1 MAHFFPEFHD
11 WLKEVRDKRDPDQT
25 IFPARFLL
33 WMGLMLFLMRLG
45 ARRRLDSELDSPQTL
60 INLNTLA
67 RDEQEKVA
75 HHDTLNYFLIRLPL
89 NTLPRLRRKM
99 IRRLLRMKALDHG
112 RLMGYFLVVFDG
124 TGQLHFRERH
134 CPHCLEQKHDEHTLY
149 YHNVLEAK
157 LVTPEGLAISL
168 DSEFIENADPKASKQ
183 DCELKAFA
191 RIARRLKTDF
201 PQLQLCLLLDGLF
214 ANGTAMSICQANRWK
229 YIITFKEGSLPALW
243 TDYQG
248 LLRQCPENH
257 KAHRTPDGVRQ
268 TFAWV
273 EQLEHVDDQK
283 RTHHVNAFQC
293 QERDDQG
300 EKTGFFAW
308 LTNWRI
314 TADNV
319 VALGNRGGRCRWKI
333 ENEGFNVQKN
343 NGFNLEHAY
352 SLDDVAIKN
361 FYVLMQIAHL
371 IAQLVER
378 GRLFGADAT
387 RLFGSLSDL
396 ARRLAESIRNVVI
409 GADAVDPANARS
421 IQIRLNTS

>member
-1 MAHFFPEFHD
+1 VAHFFPEFHD

-214 ANGTAMSICQANRWK
+214 ANGTAMSICQAAATALLTARCAWRETRLPVTQARAPMSSTQTAAMRVGFPARPVRN
-229 YIITFKEGSLPALW
+229 EGQSSTANPAKPRAMPSQPNWLPVATTSPVVCCQISGRLPAW
-243 TDYQG
+243 EHMAY
-248 LLRQCPENH
+248 PMA
-257 KAHRTPDGVRQ
+257 KA
-268 TFAWV
+268 
-273 EQLEHVDDQK
+273 
-283 RTHHVNAFQC
+283 
-293 QERDDQG
+293 
-300 EKTGFFAW
+300 
-308 LTNWRI
+308 
-314 TADNV
+314 
-319 VALGNRGGRCRWKI
+319 
-333 ENEGFNVQKN
+333 
-343 NGFNLEHAY
+343 
-352 SLDDVAIKN
+352 
-361 FYVLMQIAHL
+361 
-371 IAQLVER
+371 
-378 GRLFGADAT
+378 
-387 RLFGSLSDL
+387 
-396 ARRLAESIRNVVI
+396 
-409 GADAVDPANARS
+409 
-421 IQIRLNTS
+421 